1 MGKYDD
7 IINMSH
13 HVSKRHPQMSLE
25 ARSAQFAPFAA
36 LTGYGDVINE
46 TGRLTNEKIEIDD
59 ELKEIAIAEKNEF
72 INKQADMIN
81 TLKIFKDDVK
91 EYLDYLNS
99 LSGTQYNTIQLVA
112 TQDEEVRIQE
122 MQDEMVKL
130 IDDIIDLLM

>member
-1 MGKYDD
+1 M
-7 IINMSH
+7 M
-13 HVSKRHPQMSLE
+13 
-25 ARSAQFAPFAA
+25 
-36 LTGYGDVINE
+36 
-46 TGRLTNEKIEIDD
+46 DD
-59 ELKEIAIAEKNEF
+59 ELKEIAIAEKDEF

-81 TLKIFKDDVK
+81 ILKIFKDDAK

-130 IDDIIDLLM
+130 IDEITELLN

>member
-1 MGKYDD
+1 M
-7 IINMSH
+7 M
-13 HVSKRHPQMSLE
+13 
-25 ARSAQFAPFAA
+25 
-36 LTGYGDVINE
+36 
-46 TGRLTNEKIEIDD
+46 DD

-81 TLKIFKDDVK
+81 TLKIFKDDAR

-122 MQDEMVKL
+122 MQDEMVEL

>member
-1 MGKYDD
+1 M
-7 IINMSH
+7 M
-13 HVSKRHPQMSLE
+13 
-25 ARSAQFAPFAA
+25 
-36 LTGYGDVINE
+36 
-46 TGRLTNEKIEIDD
+46 DD
-59 ELKEIAIAEKNEF
+59 ELKELAIAEKDEY

-81 TLKIFKDDVK
+81 TLKIFKDDAK

-130 IDDIIDLLM
+130 IDEITELLN

>member
-1 MGKYDD
+1 M
-7 IINMSH
+7 M
-13 HVSKRHPQMSLE
+13 
-25 ARSAQFAPFAA
+25 
-36 LTGYGDVINE
+36 
-46 TGRLTNEKIEIDD
+46 DD
-59 ELKEIAIAEKNEF
+59 ELKELAIAEKDEY

-81 TLKIFKDDVK
+81 TLKIFKDDAK

>member
-1 MGKYDD
+1 M
-7 IINMSH
+7 M
-13 HVSKRHPQMSLE
+13 
-25 ARSAQFAPFAA
+25 
-36 LTGYGDVINE
+36 
-46 TGRLTNEKIEIDD
+46 DD

-81 TLKIFKDDVK
+81 TLKIFQDDVK

-99 LSGTQYNTIQLVA
+99 LSGTEYNIMQLVA

-130 IDDIIDLLM
+130 IDEITELLN

>member
-1 MGKYDD
+1 M
-7 IINMSH
+7 M
-13 HVSKRHPQMSLE
+13 
-25 ARSAQFAPFAA
+25 
-36 LTGYGDVINE
+36 
-46 TGRLTNEKIEIDD
+46 DD

-81 TLKIFKDDVK
+81 TLKIFKNNAE

-99 LSGTQYNTIQLVA
+99 LSGTEYNMMQLVA

-130 IDDIIDLLM
+130 IDEITELLN

>member
-1 MGKYDD
+1 M
-7 IINMSH
+7 M
-13 HVSKRHPQMSLE
+13 
-25 ARSAQFAPFAA
+25 
-36 LTGYGDVINE
+36 
-46 TGRLTNEKIEIDD
+46 DD
-59 ELKEIAIAEKNEF
+59 ELKEIAIAEKDEF

-99 LSGTQYNTIQLVA
+99 LSGTEYNIIQLVA

-130 IDDIIDLLM
+130 IDEITELLN